1 MAETDIW
8 LSEFSARHSNV
19 NNPGAFWASLTL
31 VLVGTVGVLWSL
43 PIPAAFA
50 NISPFLNWGS
60 AFLMTSV
67 IYYFIISLP
76 LGFGM
81 LPFVWGLGALQV
93 WLSGQAIPLQY
104 ASAVLVGAGVTGLS
118 LGRFSG
124 GGLRAVSRDVQLLM
138 IAPLWLLS
146 NIYRRLKIP
155 F

>member
-8 LSEFSARHSNV
+8 LTEFSERHDNVSNPV
-19 NNPGAFWASLTL
+19 IFWASLML
-31 VLVGTVGVLWSL
+31 LLVGTVGVFWSL
-43 PIPAAFA
+43 PVPEAFTT
-50 NISPFLNWGS
+50 ISPFLNWGS
-60 AFLMTSV
+60 AFLMASV

-81 LPFVWGLGALQV
+81 VPFIWGLGAMQA
-93 WLSGQAIPLQY
+93 WLSGHAIPLQY
-104 ASAVLVGAGVTGLS
+104 ASAILVGVGVTGLS
-118 LGRFSG
+118 LGHYSS